1 MVLWYTMHKI
11 SALNSLTKNF
21 SFSTLTINRMQ
32 QSNHPSKHKE
42 KDRLI
47 TNDNCTSP
55 STHSEKK
62 SLWNF
67 SISKLSP
74 RRSVDCSNFD
84 KFNSKNQSAFDYINL
99 PNQLQNAQLNA
110 VSQPNDNKSLNSSYH
125 QQHSQSPE
133 IISRS
138 QDCAIETGATAVLSC
153 HIRNHESSK
162 ITWRKTEPNPTQ
174 INPSN
179 KFNFNLANNGEA
191 RLIIKDLT
199 VGDSGLYVC
208 AVSNRFGTTQCTI
221 GLTVLS
227 QIECL
232 GESNIEV
239 LSPTSVRL
247 SWDSSTSYIVEYCR
261 FGSMMWIK
269 ADENPVKPMVIV
281 QALTPGETYS
291 FRLICANSNVVSL
304 PSPSVVMP
312 ASETHLW
319 QQQQFSNRYFSVSE
333 LGRGR
338 FSVVRLAKDSVTG
351 HFVAMKQISRRKQD
365 LVVTKE
371 EYKLMAATLHIS
383 TVRGLALFE
392 NAPCIGVDTIIME

>member
-1 MVLWYTMHKI
+1 M
-11 SALNSLTKNF
+11 
-21 SFSTLTINRMQ
+21 
-32 QSNHPSKHKE
+32 
-42 KDRLI
+42 
-47 TNDNCTSP
+47 
-55 STHSEKK
+55 
-62 SLWNF
+62 WNF

-84 KFNSKNQSAFDYINL
+84 KFNSKNQTAFDYINL
-99 PNQLQNAQLNA
+99 PNQLQNTQLN
-110 VSQPNDNKSLNSSYH
+110 VVPQPNDNKSLNSSYH

-138 QDCAIETGATAVLSC
+138 QDCAIEAGATAVLSC
-153 HIRNHESSK
+153 HIRNHENSK
-162 ITWRKTEPNPTQ
+162 VTWRKTEPNPTQ
-174 INPSN
+174 INPSS

-191 RLIIKDLT
+191 RLIIMDLT
-199 VGDSGLYVC
+199 TGDSGLYVC

-232 GESNIEV
+232 SESNIEV

-247 SWDSSTSYIVEYCR
+247 SWDSSSSYIVEYCR
-261 FGSMMWIK
+261 LGSMIWLR
-269 ADENPVKPMVIV
+269 ADENPVKSMSVV
-281 QALTPGETYS
+281 QSLTPGETYS

-304 PSPSVVMP
+304 PSPSVIMP
-312 ASETHLW
+312 ANETHLW

-371 EYKLMAATLHIS
+371 EYKLMASTQHINI
-383 TVRGLALFE
+383 VRGLALFE
-392 NAPCIGVDTIIME
+392 NAPCIGMDTIIME

>member
-1 MVLWYTMHKI
+1 M
-11 SALNSLTKNF
+11 LNQITSPKLKRF
-21 SFSTLTINRMQ
+21 SFSKPKFFNRTQ
-32 QSNHPSKHKE
+32 QSKQKD

-47 TNDNCTSP
+47 TNDTSP
-55 STHSEKK
+55 SAHHEKK

-84 KFNSKNQSAFDYINL
+84 KFNSKNQTAFDYINL
-99 PNQLQNAQLNA
+99 PNQLQNTQLNA
-110 VSQPNDNKSLNSSYH
+110 VSPLTDKPLNSSFH
-125 QQHSQSPE
+125 QPHTQSPE

-138 QDCAIETGATAVLSC
+138 QDCLIETGSTAMLSC
-153 HIRNHESSK
+153 HIRNYENSK
-162 ITWRKTEPNPTQ
+162 VTWRKTEPNPTQ
-174 INPSN
+174 ISQSN
-179 KFNFNLANNGEA
+179 KFNINLTNNGEA
-191 RLIIKDLT
+191 RLVITDLT
-199 VGDSGLYVC
+199 MADSGLYVC
-208 AVSNRFGTTQCTI
+208 AVSNRYGTTQCTI

-227 QIECL
+227 QVECL

-247 SWDSSTSYIVEYCR
+247 NWDSASSYVVEYCR
-261 FGSMMWIK
+261 LGSMMWLK
-269 ADENPVKPMVIV
+269 ADEIPVKSTAIV
-281 QALTPGETYS
+281 QSLTPGETYS
-291 FRLICANSNVVSL
+291 FRLVCANSNVVSL

-312 ASETHLW
+312 ANETHLW

-338 FSVVRLAKDSVTG
+338 TGVVRLAKDSVTG

-365 LVVTKE
+365 LTVTKE
-371 EYKLMAATLHIS
+371 EYKLMASTIHIN

-392 NAPCIGVDTIIME
+392 NAPCIGIDTIIME

>member
-1 MVLWYTMHKI
+1 
-11 SALNSLTKNF
+11 
-21 SFSTLTINRMQ
+21 MQ
-32 QSNHPSKHKE
+32 QSNHPTKLKE

-55 STHSEKK
+55 STHPEKK

-84 KFNSKNQSAFDYINL
+84 KLNAKNQTAFDYINL
-99 PNQLQNAQLNA
+99 PSQLQNTQLNA
-110 VSQPNDNKSLNSSYH
+110 AVSPTNDNKSLTSSYH

-138 QDCAIETGATAVLSC
+138 QDCLIETGATAVLSC
-153 HIRNHESSK
+153 HIRNFENSK
-162 ITWRKTEPNPTQ
+162 VTWRKTEPNPTQ

-179 KFNFNLANNGEA
+179 KFNFNLTNNGEA
-191 RLIIKDLT
+191 RLMITDLT
-199 VGDSGLYVC
+199 NSDSGLYVC
-208 AVSNRFGTTQCTI
+208 AVSNRYGTTQCTI
-221 GLTVLS
+221 GLTVIS
-227 QIECL
+227 QIESL

-247 SWDSSTSYIVEYCR
+247 NWDSSSSYIVEYCR
-261 FGSMMWIK
+261 LGSMMWLK
-269 ADENPVKPMVIV
+269 ADENPVKSMAVV

-312 ASETHLW
+312 ANETHLW

-365 LVVTKE
+365 LNVTKE
-371 EYKLMAATLHIS
+371 EYKLMASTIHIN

>member
-1 MVLWYTMHKI
+1 M
-11 SALNSLTKNF
+11 NSLTKSF
-21 SFSTLTINRMQ
+21 SFSKPFQCVNRKQ
-32 QSNHPSKHKE
+32 QSNHPSKQKD

-47 TNDNCTSP
+47 TNDNSTSP

-84 KFNSKNQSAFDYINL
+84 KLNSKNQNTFDYINL
-99 PNQLQNAQLNA
+99 PNQLQNAQLNTVA
-110 VSQPNDNKSLNSSYH
+110 LSNDNKSLNSSYH

-138 QDCAIETGATAVLSC
+138 QDCFIVAGSTAVLSC
-153 HIRNHESSK
+153 HIRNHENSK
-162 ITWRKTEPNPTQ
+162 VTWRKTEPNPTQ
-174 INPSN
+174 IAQSN

-191 RLIIKDLT
+191 RLIILDLT
-199 VGDSGLYVC
+199 IGDSGLYVC

-227 QIECL
+227 QIESL
-232 GESNIEV
+232 SESNIEV

-247 SWDSSTSYIVEYCR
+247 NWESSTSYVVEYCR
-261 FGSMMWIK
+261 LGSQMWLK
-269 ADENPVKPMVIV
+269 ADENPVKPMVVV

-291 FRLICANSNVVSL
+291 FRLICANSNAVSL
-304 PSPSVVMP
+304 PSPSVIMP
-312 ASETHLW
+312 ANETHLW

-338 FSVVRLAKDSVTG
+338 FSVVRLAKDSVTS

-365 LVVTKE
+365 LAVTKE
-371 EYKLMAATLHIS
+371 EYKLMASTQHVN

-392 NAPCIGVDTIIME
+392 NAPCIGIDTIIME

>member
-1 MVLWYTMHKI
+1 MQPFNHQ
-11 SALNSLTKNF
+11 TK
-21 SFSTLTINRMQ
+21 
-32 QSNHPSKHKE
+32 PVEKH
-42 KDRLI
+42 RLI
-47 TNDNCTSP
+47 TSDNCTSP

-84 KFNSKNQSAFDYINL
+84 KLNSKQHTAFDYINL
-99 PNQLQNAQLNA
+99 PNQLQNTQLNA
-110 VSQPNDNKSLNSSYH
+110 VSPTNDNKSSYSSYQ

-133 IISRS
+133 ILSRS
-138 QDCAIETGATAVLSC
+138 QDCAIEAGATAVLSC
-153 HIRNHESSK
+153 HIRNHENSK
-162 ITWRKTEPNPTQ
+162 VTWRKTEPNPCQ

-179 KFNFNLANNGEA
+179 KFNFSLGNNGEA
-191 RLIIKDLT
+191 RLVIMDLT
-199 VGDSGLYVC
+199 IGDSGLYVC

-227 QIECL
+227 HIETL
-232 GESNIEV
+232 NESNIEV
-239 LSPTSVRL
+239 LSPTSIRL
-247 SWDSSTSYIVEYCR
+247 SWDSSASYIIEYCR
-261 FGSMMWIK
+261 IGSMMWVR
-269 ADENPVKPMVIV
+269 AVENPVKSMAVIT
-281 QALTPGETYS
+281 ALTPGETYS

-365 LVVTKE
+365 LVATKE
-371 EYKLMAATLHIS
+371 EYKLMASTQHINI
-383 TVRGLALFE
+383 VRGLALFE
-392 NAPCIGVDTIIME
+392 NAPCIGMDTIIMEL

>member
-1 MVLWYTMHKI
+1 
-11 SALNSLTKNF
+11 
-21 SFSTLTINRMQ
+21 MQ
-32 QSNHPSKHKE
+32 QSNHPSKQKE

-47 TNDNCTSP
+47 TNDNSTSP

-84 KFNSKNQSAFDYINL
+84 KFNAKHQTAFDYINL
-99 PNQLQNAQLNA
+99 PNQLQNTHFNA
-110 VSQPNDNKSLNSSYH
+110 VSQPNDNKSSNSTYQ

-138 QDCAIETGATAVLSC
+138 QDCAIESGATAVLSC
-153 HIRNHESSK
+153 HIRNHENSK
-162 ITWRKTEPNPTQ
+162 VTWRKTEPNPSQ
-174 INPSN
+174 ISASN
-179 KFNFNLANNGEA
+179 KFNFSLSNNGEA
-191 RLIIKDLT
+191 RLVIMDLT
-199 VGDSGLYVC
+199 IGDSGLYVC
-208 AVSNRFGTTQCTI
+208 AISNRFGTTQCTI

-227 QIECL
+227 HIEAL
-232 GESNIEV
+232 NDSNIEI

-261 FGSMMWIK
+261 FGSMMWVK
-269 ADENPVKPMVIV
+269 ADEKPVRSMAIV
-281 QALTPGETYS
+281 AALTPGETYS
-291 FRLICANSNVVSL
+291 FRLVCANSNVVSL
-304 PSPSVVMP
+304 PSPSIVMP
-312 ASETHLW
+312 ANETHLW

-365 LVVTKE
+365 LIVTKE
-371 EYKLMAATLHIS
+371 EYKLMASTQHINI
-383 TVRGLALFE
+383 VRGLALFE
-392 NAPCIGVDTIIME
+392 NAPCIGMDTIIME

>member
-1 MVLWYTMHKI
+1 
-11 SALNSLTKNF
+11 
-21 SFSTLTINRMQ
+21 MQ
-32 QSNHPSKHKE
+32 PSKPKD

-47 TNDNCTSP
+47 TNDTSP
-55 STHSEKK
+55 SPHSEKK

-84 KFNSKNQSAFDYINL
+84 KFNSKNQTAFDYINL

-110 VSQPNDNKSLNSSYH
+110 VTQSNDNKLMNSSYH

-138 QDCAIETGATAVLSC
+138 QDCLIEAGATAMLSC
-153 HIRNHESSK
+153 HIRNHENSK
-162 ITWRKTEPNPTQ
+162 VTWRKTEPNPSHISQ
-174 INPSN
+174 SN
-179 KFNFNLANNGEA
+179 KFNFNLTNNGEA
-191 RLIIKDLT
+191 KLIITDLT

-232 GESNIEV
+232 NESNIEI

-247 SWDSSTSYIVEYCR
+247 NWDSSASYFVEYCR
-261 FGSMMWIK
+261 LGSMVWLK
-269 ADENPVKPMVIV
+269 ADENPVKSMVV
-281 QALTPGETYS
+281 VHSLSPGETYS
-291 FRLICANSNVVSL
+291 FRLTCVNSNVVSI

-312 ASETHLW
+312 ANETHLW
-319 QQQQFSNRYFSVSE
+319 QQQQFSSRYFSVSE

-365 LVVTKE
+365 LAITKE
-371 EYKLMAATLHIS
+371 EYRLMASTQHIN

-392 NAPCIGVDTIIME
+392 NAPCIGVDTVIME